1 MIKRLLEDIE
11 RLNFRDYSEMQ
22 FNLYEDEEVYS
33 AEVVFDEDAL
43 IIGREDTSDEY
54 RISFSM
60 RLIWKTKDM

>member
-43 IIGREDTSDEY
+43 IIGREDKRFEIFLY
-54 RISFSM
+54 NINHQE
-60 RLIWKTKDM
+60 LQIY